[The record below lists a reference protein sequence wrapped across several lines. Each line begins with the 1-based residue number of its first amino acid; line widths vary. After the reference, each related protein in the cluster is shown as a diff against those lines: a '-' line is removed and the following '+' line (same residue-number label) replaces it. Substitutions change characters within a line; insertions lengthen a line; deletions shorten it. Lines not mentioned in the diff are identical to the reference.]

1 MRAKMFAL
9 AVAMSSFMMAADVN
23 AAPAVEG
30 KPAATAT
37 TSNTVLGIREYDIA
51 SIAAYVAN
59 GNQDLLKTAM
69 AKGLDDGLTINEIKD
84 VLAQMY
90 AYCGFPR
97 ALTALGTLTTL
108 LDERKS
114 QGISDEVGREA
125 TPLPEGTDIHKLG
138 TKVQTALS
146 GAPVHLAA
154 SPDLDRY
161 LKDHLFGDIFASDLL
176 SHKDREIATI
186 AALSSLPAPIQLDAH
201 YRISLN
207 AGWTKE
213 QLQDFVQYMQKNVG
227 TSEGKVASDVLTKFL
242 QQQQQ

>member
-9 AVAMSSFMMAADVN
+9 AVAMSSFMMAADVF
-23 AAPAVEG
+23 AAPAVED

-37 TSNTVLGIREYDIA
+37 TSNTVLGTREYDIA

-69 AKGLDDGLTINEIKD
+69 TKGLEDGLTVNEIKD

-108 LDERKS
+108 LDERKA
-114 QGISDEVGREA
+114 QGISDVVGREA
-125 TPLPEGTDIHKLG
+125 TPLPEGTNIHELG
-138 TKVQTALS
+138 TKVQTDLC
-146 GAPVHLAA
+146 GGPVNMAA

-186 AALSSLPAPIQLDAH
+186 AALASLPAPIQLNSH
-201 YRISLN
+201 YRISMN
-207 AGWTKE
+207 AGWTQE
-213 QLQDFVQYMQKNVG
+213 QLQDFVSYMQKSVG
-227 TSEGKVASDVLTKFL
+227 EAEGKVAADVLAQFL
-242 QQQQQ
+242 QQ